1 MKSSDIEQRWRAAKL
16 NDAYRSIE
24 AYLYW
29 ISMKGLYML
38 TSKMFKKRITQEK
51 QKTKQKPYTGFVNP
65 ERACKSTLIGWFLHT
80 FLYLI
85 Q

>member
-1 MKSSDIEQRWRAAKL
+1 MKSSHIEQRWQAAKL
-16 NDAYRSIE
+16 NDAYRSIV
-24 AYLYW
+24 LY
-29 ISMKGLYML
+29 IDEGLYML